1 MDRAASMTRKKN
13 SSARLGLEVGSGRSR
28 SGWEPRFMVPSRE
41 TDGQHHSLRGRG
53 LIYIASYNLC
63 YKYTISRSVQVVRLY
78 NL

>member
-1 MDRAASMTRKKN
+1 
-13 SSARLGLEVGSGRSR
+13 
-28 SGWEPRFMVPSRE
+28 MVPSRKR
-41 TDGQHHSLRGRG
+41 DGQHHSLRGRG